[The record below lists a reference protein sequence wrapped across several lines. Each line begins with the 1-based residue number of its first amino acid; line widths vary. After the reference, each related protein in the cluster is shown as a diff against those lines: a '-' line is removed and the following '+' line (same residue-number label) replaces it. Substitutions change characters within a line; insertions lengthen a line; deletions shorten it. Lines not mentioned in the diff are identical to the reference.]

1 MALLKDKKY
10 QQLMKFSSGSSGASV
25 SFIGEDEHIGEFF
38 MPTEKKTVLQ

>member
-25 SFIGEDEHIGEFF
+25 SFIGEDEHIGELFYANR
-38 MPTEKKTVLQ
+38 KKTVLQ